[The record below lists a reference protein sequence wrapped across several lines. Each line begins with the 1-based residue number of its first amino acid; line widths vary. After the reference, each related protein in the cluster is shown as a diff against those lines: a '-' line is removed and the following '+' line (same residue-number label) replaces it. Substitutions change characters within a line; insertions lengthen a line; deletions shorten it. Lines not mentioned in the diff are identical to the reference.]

1 MAFVEKAVVLLMMI
15 MVAAQ
20 VSNAAVYKVGDS
32 AGWTIMDKLNYTKWA
47 ADKNFQIGD
56 TIIFEY
62 NPKQHN
68 VMRVTHPMY
77 RSCNTSAP
85 LTTLNTGNDSIKLTK
100 AGHHFFLC
108 GFPGH
113 CQAGQRVDINV
124 IKVSASAPPT
134 GPAAAPPTAPA
145 AAPSISPSALPS
157 AVPPVSESNTPS
169 PSPSPNNASPL
180 NVAKGGAF
188 GFVGLAM
195 TVFSIFYI

>member
-32 AGWTIMDKLNYTKWA
+32 AGWTIMGNINYTKWA
-47 ADKNFQIGD
+47 ADKKFQIGD

-62 NPKQHN
+62 NPKLHN

-85 LTTLNTGNDSIKLTK
+85 MTTLNTGNDSIKLTNN
-100 AGHHFFLC
+100 GHHFFLC
-108 GFPGH
+108 GVPGH
-113 CQAGQRVDINV
+113 CQLGQKVDINV
-124 IKVSASAPPT
+124 IKVSASAPP
-134 GPAAAPPTAPA
+134 AAPA

-157 AVPPVSESNTPS
+157 AVPPVPKSNTPS
-169 PSPSPNNASPL
+169 PSPSPSPN